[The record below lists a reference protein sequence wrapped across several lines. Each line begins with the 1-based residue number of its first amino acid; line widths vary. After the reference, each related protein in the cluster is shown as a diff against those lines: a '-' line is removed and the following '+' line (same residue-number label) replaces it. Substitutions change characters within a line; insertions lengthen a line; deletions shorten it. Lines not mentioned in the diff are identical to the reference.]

1 MGIQIVLDIFNVH
14 VYVKSSPFVSAILRK
29 IILNI
34 LIIIIASIR
43 KIRHNIEITAGQ
55 ADSELVIV
63 SQWESHD
70 PFCVGGGGQWIPR
83 VINQIYS
90 CKYVRKCEQPHAH
103 AYEMLAS
110 FV

>member
-1 MGIQIVLDIFNVH
+1 MGIQIVLDIFNVGQVH

-63 SQWESHD
+63 SQWESQD
-70 PFCVGGGGQWIPR
+70 PFCGGGGGGGAMDTESDKSNLQ
-83 VINQIYS
+83 
-90 CKYVRKCEQPHAH
+90 
-103 AYEMLAS
+103 L
-110 FV
+110 